1 MLYIL
6 FLLLLSQKC
15 KSDTAVKKQ
24 KQTGSKLTR
33 RVPVKKVKTKNEG
46 DKLKGDTVAKKRRT
60 KKKEMVSVLCLYVTR
75 TRIVRTF
82 VLLFL
87 DIIYSVYGVD
97 NQNFS

>member
-24 KQTGSKLTR
+24 KQTGSKQTR
-33 RVPVKKVKTKNEG
+33 RVPVQKVKTKSEG

-60 KKKEMVSVLCLYVTR
+60 KKKEVVSVLCLYVCDR
-75 TRIVRTF
+75 LNRNPYCSHICF
-82 VLLFL
+82 FYY
-87 DIIYSVYGVD
+87 YS
-97 NQNFS
+97 